1 MFVDVINCILF
12 IFVLFCFFVVVSVE
26 SVEHILKLA
35 DEYQVTGVLNLCIRS
50 PKEEPKD
57 EDNVIKILHLA
68 NHSVVA
74 KEDERLGSV

>member
-1 MFVDVINCILF
+1 MEN
-12 IFVLFCFFVVVSVE
+12 
-26 SVEHILKLA
+26 VEHILKLA
-35 DEYQVTGVLNLCIRS
+35 DEYQVKGVLSLCIKC
-50 PKEEPKD
+50 PEEEPKD